1 MAEERIARQDD
12 TPLELSEQMNAQKLL
27 HELQIHQVELEMQ
40 NAELQKSY
48 CDQELLLS
56 QYKLL
61 YDFAPVGYFTLDRGG
76 CILKSNLAGARLI
89 GKVHSML
96 HKLLLIQ
103 CVIESDKPKLLI
115 FLEEVFSDQSEKRTC
130 ELRLEQ
136 TGRAPFVVLL
146 EGHTNGSGLECMVS
160 ITEISKLRIEEQ
172 KFRIVADNTADWE
185 FWLAPDGSFNYNS
198 PSCYRITG
206 YNPALFFDDPKLL
219 LTIIHPDDRDIFI
232 HHRHAYAEIGR
243 SDQIDFRIIRADG
256 KIRWIGHLCRPVH
269 DRDGVFLG
277 TRGSNRDISEQKRFE
292 SQIIALGSLKER
304 LIATMSLKEKLNIIT
319 DGIVAIFGADF
330 ARIWQIRKGDLCKK
344 GCINA
349 GLKEGADICRDR
361 AHCLHLVA
369 SSGRYTHIDGNHRRV
384 PFGSYKIGRIA
395 SGDESRFVTN
405 DVTHDPRV
413 HNHEWAESHGLVSFA
428 GFRILSTEGKPI
440 GVLALFSKHAI
451 HSVEEGLLADL
462 ANYTSQV
469 ILSAIVH
476 ETVRENEAK
485 YRSMFENANDAIFIL
500 KGDAFVDCNAKTL
513 QMFGCS
519 REQIIGHSPCRFSP
533 PLQHDGQNSMAKAL
547 EKINAALAGE
557 PQFFEWQHAHYDGV
571 PFSAEV
577 GLNRITIG
585 GELFVQ
591 AIVRDISERVQAE
604 QTLLA
609 TNRMLKK
616 AKEQAECANIAKSL
630 FLANMSHEIRTP
642 MNGVLGMTSLLLNT
656 GLDYT
661 QRDYA
666 ETIHSCGNK
675 LLSLINDILDIAKIE
690 AHRIEL
696 ESTVFDLQA
705 LVADTFKLFSPAV
718 LGKGLELK
726 ICIDE
731 HLPKLLK
738 GDPTRLRQ
746 VITNLVGNAIKFTT
760 SGSIQLDVRNGHEDD
775 QECTLNVTVC
785 DSGIGIAEDTL
796 EMIFKPFV
804 QADGSTTR
812 RFGGNGLG
820 LAICRELVE
829 LMGGT
834 ITVTSEL
841 GKGSDFS
848 FTAVISKTTE
858 QEARFFAVTNVPTV
872 TGYAPPPPDCRLLLA
887 EDDLINQKVAKGLL
901 EGLGYEVDVVEN
913 GILAIEA
920 LQSRDYDLVL
930 MDCMMPVMGGFEAT
944 AVIRDPLSSV
954 RNHLIPVIAMTAN
967 ALISD
972 RDKCLVAGMND
983 YLSKPFEVEELQ
995 RLLHKWLSPEEEIRQ
1010 KPATA
1015 DRCAAV
1021 FNAEKLLKQSQNDLK
1036 LAHEVALMFLDS
1048 KEEYEGAIWRA
1059 VYSSDVHELLH
1070 KAHKLKG
1077 ATASLALPQL
1087 SKTAGKI
1094 EAIAAIGNI
1103 SNAAELLPL
1112 LEQDFDQAAAALRCF
1127 LSAPA
1132 GDTDCYEHHGDCV
1145 NLKQE

>member
-1 MAEERIARQDD
+1 MKKKQLHETSEQRLRRMAEERIARQDD

-395 SGDESRFVTN
+395 SGD
-405 DVTHDPRV
+405 
-413 HNHEWAESHGLVSFA
+413 
-428 GFRILSTEGKPI
+428 
-440 GVLALFSKHAI
+440 
-451 HSVEEGLLADL
+451 
-462 ANYTSQV
+462 
-469 ILSAIVH
+469 
-476 ETVRENEAK
+476 
-485 YRSMFENANDAIFIL
+485 
-500 KGDAFVDCNAKTL
+500 
-513 QMFGCS
+513 
-519 REQIIGHSPCRFSP
+519 
-533 PLQHDGQNSMAKAL
+533 
-547 EKINAALAGE
+547 
-557 PQFFEWQHAHYDGV
+557 
-571 PFSAEV
+571 
-577 GLNRITIG
+577 
-585 GELFVQ
+585 
-591 AIVRDISERVQAE
+591 
-604 QTLLA
+604 
-609 TNRMLKK
+609 
-616 AKEQAECANIAKSL
+616 
-630 FLANMSHEIRTP
+630 
-642 MNGVLGMTSLLLNT
+642 
-656 GLDYT
+656 
-661 QRDYA
+661 
-666 ETIHSCGNK
+666 
-675 LLSLINDILDIAKIE
+675 
-690 AHRIEL
+690 
-696 ESTVFDLQA
+696 
-705 LVADTFKLFSPAV
+705 
-718 LGKGLELK
+718 
-726 ICIDE
+726 
-731 HLPKLLK
+731 
-738 GDPTRLRQ
+738 
-746 VITNLVGNAIKFTT
+746 
-760 SGSIQLDVRNGHEDD
+760 
-775 QECTLNVTVC
+775 
-785 DSGIGIAEDTL
+785 
-796 EMIFKPFV
+796 
-804 QADGSTTR
+804 
-812 RFGGNGLG
+812 
-820 LAICRELVE
+820 
-829 LMGGT
+829 
-834 ITVTSEL
+834 
-841 GKGSDFS
+841 
-848 FTAVISKTTE
+848 
-858 QEARFFAVTNVPTV
+858 
-872 TGYAPPPPDCRLLLA
+872 
-887 EDDLINQKVAKGLL
+887 
-901 EGLGYEVDVVEN
+901 
-913 GILAIEA
+913 
-920 LQSRDYDLVL
+920 
-930 MDCMMPVMGGFEAT
+930 
-944 AVIRDPLSSV
+944 
-954 RNHLIPVIAMTAN
+954 
-967 ALISD
+967 
-972 RDKCLVAGMND
+972 
-983 YLSKPFEVEELQ
+983 
-995 RLLHKWLSPEEEIRQ
+995 
-1010 KPATA
+1010 
-1015 DRCAAV
+1015 
-1021 FNAEKLLKQSQNDLK
+1021 
-1036 LAHEVALMFLDS
+1036 
-1048 KEEYEGAIWRA
+1048 
-1059 VYSSDVHELLH
+1059 
-1070 KAHKLKG
+1070 
-1077 ATASLALPQL
+1077 
-1087 SKTAGKI
+1087 
-1094 EAIAAIGNI
+1094 
-1103 SNAAELLPL
+1103 
-1112 LEQDFDQAAAALRCF
+1112 
-1127 LSAPA
+1127 
-1132 GDTDCYEHHGDCV
+1132 
-1145 NLKQE
+1145 